1 MPGYYGMTPW
11 GLYPAAGLMQAGQ
24 GLQGHGQRRPLTP
37 TGNEMV
43 PSNVNMSVNAQ
54 GQYQV
59 IPAYYESM
67 NGSLLMG
74 ARGATPL
81 RLVSPAP
88 VLVQNPGKNI

>member
-1 MPGYYGMTPW
+1 MTPW
-11 GLYPAAGLMQAGQ
+11 GLYPAAGLIGGQ
-24 GLQGHGQRRPLTP
+24 GMLGHGQRRPLTP

-43 PSNVNMSVNAQ
+43 ASNVNVNAQ

-59 IPAYYESM
+59 IPAYYESV

-88 VLVQNPGKNI
+88 VLVQNPG

>member
-1 MPGYYGMTPW
+1 MAPWIGYPT
-11 GLYPAAGLMQAGQ
+11 AGLMGAQQ
-24 GLQGHGQRRPLTP
+24 QRRPLTP
-37 TGNEMV
+37 TGQNDM
-43 PSNVNMSVNAQ
+43 SNVNAQ

-67 NGSLLMG
+67 NGSLLAMG

-88 VLVQNPGKNI
+88 VMVNNPGKKTLSLFNIV